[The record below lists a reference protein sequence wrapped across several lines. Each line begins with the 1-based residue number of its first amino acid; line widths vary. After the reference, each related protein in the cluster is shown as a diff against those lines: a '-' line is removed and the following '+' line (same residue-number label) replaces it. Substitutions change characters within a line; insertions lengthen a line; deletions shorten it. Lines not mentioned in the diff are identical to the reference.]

1 MFPWLFSYGLGGLI
15 QQMHKKKISDTKHKK
30 LLLMYHDK
38 CFQTDLYF
46 FIIAFNYEQ
55 LKARTTESF
64 LLARRCNFNSVAS
77 KLQKVNKHVLADVAK
92 HMSEG
97 ECVKSVTEKEKLCFS
112 ILDNLDHVG
121 GHVKGSLT
129 SKKYMSMVYYIFS
142 SR

>member
-1 MFPWLFSYGLGGLI
+1 MTNAFKLTFI
-15 QQMHKKKISDTKHKK
+15 F
-30 LLLMYHDK
+30 LLLP
-38 CFQTDLYF
+38 L
-46 FIIAFNYEQ
+46 NYEQ
-55 LKARTTESF
+55 LKARTTGSF

-77 KLQKVNKHVLADVAK
+77 KLQKVNKYVLADVAK

-112 ILDNLDHVG
+112 ILDNLNHVG

-129 SKKYMSMVYYIFS
+129 NKKYMSMVYYIFS